1 MNEKVSVI
9 IAFYNKIELLKLV
22 LAALSRQTY
31 SNFEV
36 IVADDGS
43 KKEIVTELNSI
54 QNNYSFPII
63 HVWHDD
69 NGWQKNKILNKSVL
83 ASSSDYLIFIDGDC
97 IPHRQFVQEHVE
109 NRKPERVI
117 AGRRVLLTEKISKTL
132 NVNMVLHGNL
142 SLKVFFPLLYE
153 TIFKGRVT
161 KMENMIR
168 IRNKTIRKFFV
179 KEKIR
184 TFWGCNY
191 SIWKSD
197 LLKVNGFDERY
208 VNPGTGEDTD
218 LDDRLR
224 RIGVLPIS
232 KKHMLTQFHIY
243 HVHFNTN
250 IKENIL
256 LRTENNLNEITD
268 TPYGINKT
276 DSGKM

>member
-9 IAFYNKIELLKLV
+9 IAFYNKIESLKLV

-132 NVNMVLHGNL
+132 NVNMVLQGNF

-250 IKENIL
+250 IEENIL
-256 LRTENNLNEITD
+256 LRVENNLNEITY